1 MSMTRRVNVDVTRR
15 MNVDVKR
22 SENADTTMRCD
33 QRGGSVFS
41 NILSASPTTY
51 YSILIPNDD
60 VAVLRFTACT
70 NCAAHSNIWAE
81 RPCCH
86 GTPGGRWEW
95 SV

>member
-1 MSMTRRVNVDVTRR
+1 MSMTRRVNVDAT
-15 MNVDVKR
+15 R
-22 SENADTTMRCD
+22 SENADATMRRD

-60 VAVLRFTACT
+60 VATLRFTVRT
-70 NCAAHSNIWAE
+70 DRAARSNIRAE

-86 GTPGGRWEW
+86 GTPGGRREW